1 MENIAKLGITKV
13 KVGQIEDSEALTGV
27 TVIIFEQGATVSL
40 DIRGSAPGSRE
51 TELLRPGKTVE
62 KIHAVVLSG
71 GSAFG
76 LEAGC
81 GVMRYLEEKNV
92 GVQVGEVL
100 VPIVSQAI
108 IFDLGVGNPKIRP
121 DIQMGYDACKNLSC
135 EFKLGN
141 YGAGCGATV
150 GKILGA
156 KNLMKGGIGYSE
168 VALDNGLIVGAI
180 ICVNAIG
187 DVFDESGIIAGA
199 LDIDGN
205 FADTA
210 RLIMGNIDTQK
221 FLNGNT
227 TIGCIITNAKTD
239 KAGCQKIS
247 EVAHNGLAQSISPI
261 HTSMDGDTIFT
272 AATGEVECQLDQICI
287 AAQMVTKNAV
297 LSAIKNAR
305 EIGGI
310 KAYGD
315 IKQNKKE

>member
-1 MENIAKLGITKV
+1 MEIRARIGIDKV
-13 KVGQIEDSEALTGV
+13 KVGQLEDSQALTGV
-27 TVIIFEQGATVSL
+27 TVIVFEEGATASL
-40 DIRGSAPGSRE
+40 DVRGSAPGSRE

-62 KIHAVVLSG
+62 KVNAIVLSG

-92 GVQVGEVL
+92 GLKVGEVI

-108 IFDLGVGNPKIRP
+108 IFDLGVGDPSVRP
-121 DIQMGYDACKNLSC
+121 DMKMGYDACKNLGVS
-135 EFKLGN
+135 FKLGN

-150 GKILGA
+150 GKMLGA
-156 KNLMKGGIGYSE
+156 ENSMKGGIGYSE
-168 VALDNGLIVGAI
+168 VVLENGLVVGAI

-187 DVFDESGIIAGA
+187 DVFDETGIIAGA
-199 LDIDGN
+199 LDENGK

-210 RLIMGNIDTQK
+210 RLIMGNAETGK

-227 TIGCIITNAKTD
+227 TIGCILTNAKTD

-272 AATGEVECQLDQICI
+272 AATGLVECQLDQVCI
-287 AAQMVTKNAV
+287 AAQLASKNAV
-297 LSAIKNAR
+297 ISAIKNAKST
-305 EIGGI
+305 GGI
-310 KAYGD
+310 KAYSD
-315 IKQNKKE
+315 IR